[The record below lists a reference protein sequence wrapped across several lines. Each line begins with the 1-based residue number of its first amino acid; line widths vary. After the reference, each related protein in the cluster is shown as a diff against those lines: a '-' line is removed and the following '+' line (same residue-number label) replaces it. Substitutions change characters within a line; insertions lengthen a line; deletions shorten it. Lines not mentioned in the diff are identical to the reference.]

1 MTLCHGQS
9 RAEGKGGP
17 LSQLPFPFPTQVA
30 VSESTNVSTFEI
42 GNLAKESAKTM
53 GHDDLISRLLFPP
66 RPRGRQTLGQAS
78 YVQRERRNE
87 EWSVPSYGGWPVM
100 QKAR

>member
-1 MTLCHGQS
+1 MDWRFLFPHIALGTSTPLNPAQCHLSLSIMTLCHGQS

-30 VSESTNVSTFEI
+30 VSESTNVSKFEI

-53 GHDDLISRLLFPP
+53 V
-66 RPRGRQTLGQAS
+66 T
-78 YVQRERRNE
+78 
-87 EWSVPSYGGWPVM
+87 M
-100 QKAR
+100 T